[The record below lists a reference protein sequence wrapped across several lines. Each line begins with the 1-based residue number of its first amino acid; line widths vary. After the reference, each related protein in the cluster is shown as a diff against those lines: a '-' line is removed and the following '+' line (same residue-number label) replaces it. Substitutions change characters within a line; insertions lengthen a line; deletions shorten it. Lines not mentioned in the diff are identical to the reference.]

1 VECHHDAVARLPD
14 ILTCEG
20 LELRRWEPTFTGA
33 MISAI
38 RKSFAELQ
46 QWMSWAQELP
56 TADELCQVL
65 LDGQTAFDA
74 NLAWEYAIFETEA
87 EQLVGGTGLHPS
99 DRPDCFEISYWVHT
113 DWTGR
118 GIATAPTSALFE
130 AAFTHL
136 GEATQ
141 IAIRM
146 DQANGASA
154 AIPRKLGFTLDHE
167 EDHDVLAKGHTGR
180 AFVWIRDR
188 MS

>member
-1 VECHHDAVARLPD
+1 MARLPD

-20 LELRRWEPTFTGA
+20 LELRRWDTAFTEP

-38 RKSFAELQ
+38 QASFPELQ
-46 QWMSWAQELP
+46 QWMSWAQKMP
-56 TADELCQVL
+56 TADELHQVL
-65 LDGQTAFDA
+65 LEGQTAFDA
-74 NLAWEYAIFETEA
+74 NRAWEYAIFEA
-87 EQLVGGTGLHPS
+87 EQLVGGTGLHRS
-99 DRPDCFEISYWVHT
+99 DRPDHYWVHT
-113 DWTGR
+113 AWTGR
-118 GIATAPTSALFE
+118 GIATATTSALVE
-130 AAFTHL
+130 AAVTHL

-167 EDHDVLAKGHTGR
+167 EDHAVLAKGHTGR
-180 AFVWIRDR
+180 RFVWVRDR